1 MRIDFPYC
9 LNLVLM
15 HEGGYVNNPKDP
27 GGETNMGISRRAFPK
42 EDIRNL
48 TKERVAEIYQ
58 RFYWAPAKC
67 EQVPATLRPLYFDTA
82 VNCGV
87 ATAVRLLQ
95 LSVGIAADGVFGPAT
110 AKAAIRARRADFA
123 EQRMSY
129 YRRIILRNPSLARF
143 LRGWMNRVN
152 SYLK

>member
-15 HEGGYVNNPKDP
+15 HEGGYVNDPKDP

-82 VNCGV
+82 
-87 ATAVRLLQ
+87 
-95 LSVGIAADGVFGPAT
+95 DGVFGPAT